1 LVDGVRCSDTVSLG
15 SCLSLSMRI
24 EPVLY
29 CNIYLRSPLYILV
42 VYPYTHAFDR
52 KRKREGE
59 HSEEGTKAEFTHV
72 LMAMLQPF
80 GLDEKPESTQRS
92 SSEQQTRQCLL
103 RRCFAASLN
112 HSRSHLSIIES
123 TLPTCPSNLS
133 VAAPD
138 PGSVLVRSS
147 RQPHNLEVQARIA
160 GRRSSVD

>member
-1 LVDGVRCSDTVSLG
+1 
-15 SCLSLSMRI
+15 MY
-24 EPVLY
+24 P
-29 CNIYLRSPLYILV
+29 RSPLYILV

-52 KRKREGE
+52 KRTLEGE
-59 HSEEGTKAEFTHV
+59 HSEGGGRKRNFTHV
-72 LMAMLQPF
+72 FMAMLQPF
-80 GLDEKPESTQRS
+80 GLGEKPESTQRS